1 MTQVQCSTTPCYRAP
16 EMIDYYS
23 NHEIGTKSDVWALG
37 CFLYFICYFDLP
49 YDDNKLAIVNAKYKT
64 PNEHLLM
71 FAPFLPV
78 IRKLER
84 LSYKIWT

>member
-1 MTQVQCSTTPCYRAP
+1 
-16 EMIDYYS
+16 MIDYYS

-78 IRKLER
+78 IRKLEIKLQAFNTIIIKTLQR
-84 LSYKIWT
+84 VKSIF